1 MFNYKTFNN
10 IAEDG
15 LDILRNKKFKEVSEK
30 PDGILLRSYNIS
42 NKDFEDNLLCIARAG
57 AGTNNIPIED
67 ATKKGIVVFNTPG
80 ANANAVK
87 ELVICG
93 MLLSSRGIIEGIEF
107 AKKLDFE
114 DAESLNKAMEAQK
127 KAFAGNELAGKT
139 LGIIGLGSIGS
150 MLAQAAHTLG
160 MRLVGYDPYI
170 SIEGA
175 WRLPADVEKAE
186 TMEALLQQSDY
197 VSLHVPLVEDTKNLI
212 NKSNLKKFKNG
223 ARLINLSRGGIVN
236 TDDVIAGLENGNLGR
251 FVTDFPTPELIKRSV
266 DKNDVVLLP
275 HLGASTKEAEVNC
288 AVMAANQMVNY
299 LQDGTIL
306 NSVNFPRISLS
317 RGTNHRLVIINH
329 NEPGMI
335 SKIADSIAAF
345 DINIAEMTNKSR
357 DEIAINLIDLESQAS
372 KQLIEQLKS
381 VEHVISVRSLDID
394 SQEL

>member
-1 MFNYKTFNN
+1 MFNFKTFNN

-15 LDILRNKKFKEVSEK
+15 LDILRNNQFKEVSEK

-42 NKDFEDNLLCIARAG
+42 DKDLEDNLMCIARAG
-57 AGTNNIPIED
+57 AGTNNIPIKD

-93 MLLSSRGIIEGIEF
+93 MLLSSRGIIDGIEF
-107 AKKLDFE
+107 AKKLELE
-114 DAESLNKAMEAQK
+114 DAEGLNKAMEAQK

-139 LGIIGLGSIGS
+139 LGIVGLGSIGS

-160 MRLVGYDPYI
+160 MKLVGYDPYI

-175 WRLPADVEKAE
+175 WRLPSDVEKAE
-186 TMEALLQQSDY
+186 TMEDLLHQSDY

-212 NKSNLKKFKNG
+212 NKSNLKKFKKG

-236 TDDVIAGLENGNLGR
+236 TPDVISELENGNLGR
-251 FVTDFPTPELIKRSV
+251 FVTDFPTPELIKRSAN
-266 DKNDVVLLP
+266 KNDVVLLP

-317 RGTNHRLVIINH
+317 RGTNHRLVVINH

-335 SKIADSIAAF
+335 SKIADSIAACN
-345 DINIAEMTNKSR
+345 INIAEMTNKSR
-357 DEIAINLIDLESQAS
+357 DEIAINLIDLECEAS
-372 KQLIEQLKS
+372 NQLIEQLRS
-381 VEHVISVRSLDID
+381 VEHVMSVRSLNIR
-394 SQEL
+394 S

>member
-1 MFNYKTFNN
+1 MFNFKIFNN

-15 LDILRNKKFKEVSEK
+15 LDILRNNQFKEVSGK

-42 NKDFEDNLLCIARAG
+42 DKDLEDNLMCIARAG
-57 AGTNNIPIED
+57 AGTNNIPIKD

-93 MLLSSRGIIEGIEF
+93 MLLSSRGIIDGIEF
-107 AKKLDFE
+107 AKKLELE
-114 DAESLNKAMEAQK
+114 DAEGLNKAMEAQK

-139 LGIIGLGSIGS
+139 LGIVGLGSIGS

-160 MRLVGYDPYI
+160 MKLVGYDPYI

-175 WRLPADVEKAE
+175 WRLPSDVEKAE
-186 TMEALLQQSDY
+186 TMEDLVHQSDY

-212 NKSNLKKFKNG
+212 NKSNLKKFKKG

-236 TDDVIAGLENGNLGR
+236 TPDVISELENGNLAR
-251 FVTDFPTPELIKRSV
+251 FVTDFPTPELIKRSAN
-266 DKNDVVLLP
+266 KNDVVLLP

-288 AVMAANQMVNY
+288 SVMAANQMVNY

-335 SKIADSIAAF
+335 SKIADSIAACN
-345 DINIAEMTNKSR
+345 INIAEMTNKSR
-357 DEIAINLIDLESQAS
+357 DEIAINLIDLECEAS
-372 KQLIEQLKS
+372 NQLIEQLRS
-381 VEHVISVRSLDID
+381 VEHVMSVRSLNIR
-394 SQEL
+394 S

>member
-372 KQLIEQLKS
+372 KQLIEKLKS
-381 VEHVISVRSLDID
+381 VEHVMSVRSLDID
-394 SQEL
+394 S

>member
-1 MFNYKTFNN
+1 MFNFKTFNN

-15 LDILRNKKFKEVSEK
+15 LDILRNNQFKEVSEK

-42 NKDFEDNLLCIARAG
+42 DKDFEDNLLCIARAG

-93 MLLSSRGIIEGIEF
+93 MLLSSRGIIDGIEF
-107 AKKLDFE
+107 AKKLELE
-114 DAESLNKAMEAQK
+114 DAEGLNKAMEAQK

-139 LGIIGLGSIGS
+139 LGIVGLGSIGS

-160 MRLVGYDPYI
+160 MKLVGYDPYI

-175 WRLPADVEKAE
+175 WRLPSDVEKAE
-186 TMEALLQQSDY
+186 TMEDLLHQSDY

-212 NKSNLKKFKNG
+212 NKSNLKKFKKG

-236 TDDVIAGLENGNLGR
+236 TPDVISELENGNLGR
-251 FVTDFPTPELIKRSV
+251 FVTDFPTPELIKRSAN
-266 DKNDVVLLP
+266 KNDVVLLP

-335 SKIADSIAAF
+335 SKIADSIAACN
-345 DINIAEMTNKSR
+345 INIAEMTNKSR
-357 DEIAINLIDLESQAS
+357 DEIAINLIDLECEAS
-372 KQLIEQLKS
+372 NQLIEQLRS
-381 VEHVISVRSLDID
+381 VEHVMSVRSLNIC
-394 SQEL
+394 S

>member
-1 MFNYKTFNN
+1 MFNFKTFNN

-15 LDILRNKKFKEVSEK
+15 LDILRNNQFKEVSEK

-42 NKDFEDNLLCIARAG
+42 DKDFEDNLLCIARAG

-87 ELVICG
+87 ELVVCG
-93 MLLSSRGIIEGIEF
+93 MLLSSRGIIDGIEF
-107 AKKLDFE
+107 AKKLELE
-114 DAESLNKAMEAQK
+114 DAEGLNRAMEAQK

-139 LGIIGLGSIGS
+139 LGIVGLGSIGS

-160 MRLVGYDPYI
+160 MKLVGYDPYI

-186 TMEALLQQSDY
+186 TMEDLLHQSDY

-212 NKSNLKKFKNG
+212 NKSNLKKFKKG

-236 TDDVIAGLENGNLGR
+236 TLDVISELENGNLGR
-251 FVTDFPTPELIKRSV
+251 FVTDFPTPELIKRSAN
-266 DKNDVVLLP
+266 KNDVVLLP

-335 SKIADSIAAF
+335 SKIADSIAACN
-345 DINIAEMTNKSR
+345 INIAEMTNKSR
-357 DEIAINLIDLESQAS
+357 DEIAINLIDLECEAS
-372 KQLIEQLKS
+372 NQLIEQLRS
-381 VEHVISVRSLDID
+381 VEHVMSVRSLNIR
-394 SQEL
+394 S

>member
-1 MFNYKTFNN
+1 MFNFKIFNN

-15 LDILRNKKFKEVSEK
+15 LDILRNNKFKEVSEK

-42 NKDFEDNLLCIARAG
+42 DKDLEDNLLCIARAG
-57 AGTNNIPIED
+57 AGTNNIPIEV
-67 ATKKGIVVFNTPG
+67 ATRKGIVIFNTPG

-93 MLLSSRGIIEGIEF
+93 MLLSSRGIIEGIDF
-107 AKKLDFE
+107 AKKLELE
-114 DAESLNKAMEAQK
+114 DAEGLNKAMEAQK

-150 MLAQAAHTLG
+150 MLAQAAQTLG
-160 MRLVGYDPYI
+160 MKLVGYDPYI

-175 WRLPADVEKAE
+175 WRLPAEVEKAE
-186 TMEALLQQSDY
+186 TMEALLRQSDF

-212 NKSNLKKFKNG
+212 NKSNLKKFKKG
-223 ARLINLSRGGIVN
+223 AKLINLSRGGIVN
-236 TDDVIAGLENGNLGR
+236 TNDVIAELENGSLGR
-251 FVTDFPTPELIKRSV
+251 FVTDFPTPELIKRSAG
-266 DKNDVVLLP
+266 KNDVVLLP

-317 RGTNHRLVIINH
+317 RGTNHRLVIINY

-335 SKIADSIAAF
+335 SKIADSIAAS

-357 DEIAINLIDLESQAS
+357 DEIAINLIDLECKAS
-372 KQLIEQLKS
+372 NQLIEQLRS
-381 VEHVISVRSLDID
+381 VEHVMSVRSLDID
-394 SQEL
+394 S

>member
-1 MFNYKTFNN
+1 MFNFKSFNN

-15 LDILRNKKFKEVSEK
+15 LDILRNNQFKEVSEK

-42 NKDFEDNLLCIARAG
+42 DKDLEDNLMCIARAG

-93 MLLSSRGIIEGIEF
+93 MLLSSRGIIDGIEF
-107 AKKLDFE
+107 AKKLELE
-114 DAESLNKAMEAQK
+114 DVGELNKAMEAQK

-139 LGIIGLGSIGS
+139 LGIVGLGSIGS

-160 MRLVGYDPYI
+160 MKLVGYDPYI

-175 WRLPADVEKAE
+175 WRLPSDVEKAE
-186 TMEALLQQSDY
+186 TMEDLLHQSDY

-212 NKSNLKKFKNG
+212 NKSNLKKFKKG

-236 TDDVIAGLENGNLGR
+236 TPDVISELENGNLGR
-251 FVTDFPTPELIKRSV
+251 FVTDFPTPELIKRSAN
-266 DKNDVVLLP
+266 KNDVVLLP

-317 RGTNHRLVIINH
+317 RGTNHRLVVINH

-335 SKIADSIAAF
+335 SKIADSIASC

-357 DEIAINLIDLESQAS
+357 DEIAINLIDLECEAS
-372 KQLIEQLKS
+372 KQLIEQLRS
-381 VEHVISVRSLDID
+381 VEHVMSVRSLNIG
-394 SQEL
+394 S

>member
-1 MFNYKTFNN
+1 MFNFKTFNN

-15 LDILRNKKFKEVSEK
+15 LDILRKNKFKEVSQK

-42 NKDFEDNLLCIARAG
+42 DKDFEKNLLCIARAG

-80 ANANAVK
+80 ANSNAVK

-107 AKKLDFE
+107 AKKLELE
-114 DAESLNKAMEAQK
+114 DAEGLNKAMEVQK

-139 LGIIGLGSIGS
+139 LGIVGLGSIGS

-160 MRLVGYDPYI
+160 MKLVGYDPYI

-175 WRLPADVEKAE
+175 WRLPAEVEKADA
-186 TMEALLQQSDY
+186 MEDLLQRSDY

-212 NKSNLKKFKNG
+212 NKSNLKKFKKG

-236 TDDVIAGLENGNLGR
+236 TNDVIAELENGNLGR
-251 FVTDFPTPELIKRSV
+251 FVTDFPTPELINRSAE
-266 DKNDVVLLP
+266 KNDVVLLP

-317 RGTNHRLVIINH
+317 RETNHRLVIINH
-329 NEPGMI
+329 NEPGII
-335 SKIADSIAAF
+335 SKIADSIAAC

-357 DEIAINLIDLESQAS
+357 DEIAINLIDLECKAS
-372 KQLIEQLKS
+372 KQLIEQLQS
-381 VEHVISVRSLDID
+381 VEHVMSVRYLNIGS
-394 SQEL
+394 

>member
-1 MFNYKTFNN
+1 MFNFKTFNN

-15 LDILRNKKFKEVSEK
+15 LDILRNNQFKEVSQK

-42 NKDFEDNLLCIARAG
+42 DKDFEDNLLCIARAG

-93 MLLSSRGIIEGIEF
+93 MLLSSRGIIDGIEF
-107 AKKLDFE
+107 AKKLELE
-114 DAESLNKAMEAQK
+114 DAEGLNKAMEAQK

-139 LGIIGLGSIGS
+139 LGIVGLGSIGS

-160 MRLVGYDPYI
+160 MKLVGYDPYI

-175 WRLPADVEKAE
+175 WRLPSDVEKAE
-186 TMEALLQQSDY
+186 TMEDLLHQSDY

-212 NKSNLKKFKNG
+212 NKSNLKKFKKG

-236 TDDVIAGLENGNLGR
+236 TPDVISELENGNLGR
-251 FVTDFPTPELIKRSV
+251 FVTDFPTPELIKRSAN
-266 DKNDVVLLP
+266 KNDVVLLP

-335 SKIADSIAAF
+335 SKIADSIAACN
-345 DINIAEMTNKSR
+345 INIAEMTNKSR
-357 DEIAINLIDLESQAS
+357 DEIAINLIDLECEAS
-372 KQLIEQLKS
+372 NQLIEQLRS
-381 VEHVISVRSLDID
+381 VEHVMSVRSLNIR
-394 SQEL
+394 S

>member
-1 MFNYKTFNN
+1 MFNFKTFNN

-15 LDILRNKKFKEVSEK
+15 LDILRKNKFKEVSEN
-30 PDGILLRSYNIS
+30 PDGILLRSHNLS
-42 NKDFEDNLLCIARAG
+42 KEDFEDNLLCIARAG
-57 AGTNNIPIED
+57 AGTNNIPKDD

-93 MLLSSRGIIEGIEF
+93 MLLSSRGIVEGIEF
-107 AKKLDFE
+107 AKNLDLE
-114 DAESLNKAMEAQK
+114 DSAGLNQAMEAQK
-127 KAFAGNELAGKT
+127 KTFAGNELAGKT
-139 LGIIGLGSIGS
+139 LGIVGLGSIGS

-160 MRLVGYDPYI
+160 MKLVGYDPYI

-175 WRLPADVEKAE
+175 WRLPREVEKAE

-212 NKSNLKKFKNG
+212 NESNLSKFKKG

-236 TDDVIAGLENGNLGR
+236 TNDVIAELENGNLGR
-251 FVTDFPTPELIKRSV
+251 FVTDFPTPELIKRSAE
-266 DKNDVVLLP
+266 KNDVVLLP
-275 HLGASTKEAEVNC
+275 HLGASTKEAEINC
-288 AVMAANQMVNY
+288 AVMAANQMVKY

-317 RGTNHRLVIINH
+317 RSTNHRLVIINH

-335 SKIADSIAAF
+335 SKIADSIATCN
-345 DINIAEMTNKSR
+345 INIAEMTNKSR
-357 DEIAINLIDLESQAS
+357 DEIAINLIDLECKAS
-372 KQLIEQLKS
+372 EELINQLRS
-381 VEHVISVRSLDID
+381 VDHVMSVRSLNIN
-394 SQEL
+394 S

>member
-1 MFNYKTFNN
+1 MFNFKTFNN

-15 LDILRNKKFKEVSEK
+15 LDILRNNQFKEVSEK

-42 NKDFEDNLLCIARAG
+42 DKDFEDNLLCIARAG

-93 MLLSSRGIIEGIEF
+93 MLLSSRGIIDGIEF
-107 AKKLDFE
+107 AKKLELE
-114 DAESLNKAMEAQK
+114 DAEGLNKAMEAQK

-139 LGIIGLGSIGS
+139 LGIVGLGSIGS

-160 MRLVGYDPYI
+160 MKLVGYDPYI

-186 TMEALLQQSDY
+186 TMEDLLHQSDY

-212 NKSNLKKFKNG
+212 NKSNLKKFKKG

-236 TDDVIAGLENGNLGR
+236 TLDVISELENGNLGR
-251 FVTDFPTPELIKRSV
+251 FVTDFPTPELIKRSAN
-266 DKNDVVLLP
+266 KNDVVLLP

-335 SKIADSIAAF
+335 SKIADSIAACN
-345 DINIAEMTNKSR
+345 INIAEMTNKSR
-357 DEIAINLIDLESQAS
+357 DEIAINLIDLECEAS
-372 KQLIEQLKS
+372 NQLIEQLRS
-381 VEHVISVRSLDID
+381 VEHVMSVRSLNIR
-394 SQEL
+394 S

>member
-1 MFNYKTFNN
+1 MFNFKTFNN

-15 LDILRNKKFKEVSEK
+15 LDILRKNKFKEVSQK

-42 NKDFEDNLLCIARAG
+42 DKDFEKNLLCIARAG

-80 ANANAVK
+80 ANSNAVK

-107 AKKLDFE
+107 AKKLELE
-114 DAESLNKAMEAQK
+114 DAEGLNKAMEVQK

-139 LGIIGLGSIGS
+139 LGIVGLGSIGS

-160 MRLVGYDPYI
+160 MKLVGYDPYI

-175 WRLPADVEKAE
+175 WRLPAEVEKADA
-186 TMEALLQQSDY
+186 MEDLLQRSDY

-212 NKSNLKKFKNG
+212 NKSNLKKFKKG

-236 TDDVIAGLENGNLGR
+236 TNDVIAELENGNLGR
-251 FVTDFPTPELIKRSV
+251 FVTDFPTPELINRSAE
-266 DKNDVVLLP
+266 KNDVVLLP

-329 NEPGMI
+329 NEPGII
-335 SKIADSIAAF
+335 SKIADSIAAC

-357 DEIAINLIDLESQAS
+357 DEIAINLIDLECKAS
-372 KQLIEQLKS
+372 KQLIEQLQS
-381 VEHVISVRSLDID
+381 VEHVMSVRYLNIGS
-394 SQEL
+394 

>member
-1 MFNYKTFNN
+1 MFNFKVFNN

-15 LDILRNKKFKEVSEK
+15 LDILRNNKFKEVSER

-42 NKDFEDNLLCIARAG
+42 DKDLEDNLLCIARAG
-57 AGTNNIPIED
+57 AGTNNIPIEV
-67 ATKKGIVVFNTPG
+67 ATRKGIVVFNTPG

-93 MLLSSRGIIEGIEF
+93 MLLSSRGIIEGIDF
-107 AKKLDFE
+107 AKKLELE
-114 DAESLNKAMEAQK
+114 DAEGLNKAMEAQK

-150 MLAQAAHTLG
+150 MLAQAAQTLG
-160 MRLVGYDPYI
+160 MKLVGYDPYI

-175 WRLPADVEKAE
+175 WRLPAEVEKAE
-186 TMEALLQQSDY
+186 TMEALLRQSDF

-212 NKSNLKKFKNG
+212 NKSNLKKFKKG
-223 ARLINLSRGGIVN
+223 AKLINLSRGGIVN
-236 TDDVIAGLENGNLGR
+236 TNDVIAELENGSLGR
-251 FVTDFPTPELIKRSV
+251 FVTDFPTPELIKRSAG
-266 DKNDVVLLP
+266 KNDVVLLP

-335 SKIADSIAAF
+335 SKIADSIAAC

-357 DEIAINLIDLESQAS
+357 DEIAINLIDLECKAS
-372 KQLIEQLKS
+372 NQLIEQLRS
-381 VEHVISVRSLDID
+381 VEHVMSVRSLDIG
-394 SQEL
+394 S

>member
-1 MFNYKTFNN
+1 MFNFKTFNN

-15 LDILRNKKFKEVSEK
+15 LDILRNNQFKEVSEK

-42 NKDFEDNLLCIARAG
+42 DKDFEDNLLCIARAG

-87 ELVICG
+87 ELVVCG
-93 MLLSSRGIIEGIEF
+93 MLLSSRGIIDGIEF
-107 AKKLDFE
+107 AKKLELE
-114 DAESLNKAMEAQK
+114 DAEGLNKAMEAQK

-139 LGIIGLGSIGS
+139 LGIVGLGSIGS

-160 MRLVGYDPYI
+160 MKLVGYDPYI

-175 WRLPADVEKAE
+175 WRLPADIEKAE
-186 TMEALLQQSDY
+186 TMEDLLHQSDY

-212 NKSNLKKFKNG
+212 NKSNLKKFKKG

-236 TDDVIAGLENGNLGR
+236 TPDVISELENGNLGR
-251 FVTDFPTPELIKRSV
+251 FVTDFPTPELIKRSAN
-266 DKNDVVLLP
+266 KNDVVLLP

-335 SKIADSIAAF
+335 SKIADSIAACN
-345 DINIAEMTNKSR
+345 INIAEMTNKSR
-357 DEIAINLIDLESQAS
+357 DEIAINLIDLECEAS
-372 KQLIEQLKS
+372 NQLIEQLRS
-381 VEHVISVRSLDID
+381 VEHVISVRSLNIR
-394 SQEL
+394 S